1 MSMPGTQS
9 TQSTHRAQSAQ
20 SMQTAAGPVTEAGVA
35 KAPPHLFV
43 IFGGT
48 GDLTARKLLPAI
60 HELVRLG
67 HLGDDVCFLAVA
79 RSGEHD
85 DTSYRRWVRRMLGEG
100 GVEVDA
106 AWCDRCLHYVSL
118 GKGTGEDFERVGARI
133 AELDRERRL
142 GGNRVFYLALPAPGV
157 APTVEGLGAAGL
169 ASSDGWSRLVIE
181 KPFGHDLESASA
193 LNALIHRHFAE
204 EKVYRIDHYLGK
216 ETVQNLLVL
225 RFGNTVFEDLWN
237 RDRIESVQIT
247 ASESLGVEGRAG
259 FYETAGALR
268 DVLQNHL
275 LQVMALTAMEIPMTF
290 SAGDVS
296 GEKLKVL
303 RAVQTPGPEDVVW
316 GRYTAG
322 RLDGHAVPGYLEEP
336 GVSSDS
342 QTETYVAL
350 RVRLN
355 SWRWQGVP
363 FYLRTGKR
371 MDRKLTQIVITFRR
385 PPICLF
391 ESMGSCLLHGTDLKI
406 VLQPQESFSL
416 NIDVKAPG
424 EPLTLQRIPL
434 RFAYA
439 DAFGKLPDAYETLL
453 LDIMEG
459 DRTLF
464 VHADETEAAWRICD
478 PLLSVPRTVHD
489 YRAGSHGPAAAD
501 ALLGQDGCRWSDG

>member
-1 MSMPGTQS
+1 MS
-9 TQSTHRAQSAQ
+9 TQTTQGRQAGQRAQAAPGSV
-20 SMQTAAGPVTEAGVA
+20 TAAGVSKP
-35 KAPPHLFV
+35 PPHLFV

-60 HELVRLG
+60 HELAELG

-79 RSGEHD
+79 RSADHD
-85 DTSYRRWVRRMLGEG
+85 DASYRGWVKRSLG
-100 GVEVDA
+100 DA
-106 AWCDRCLHYVSL
+106 GIAVSESWCDRCLHYVSL
-118 GKGTGEDFERVGARI
+118 GKGAPDDFRRVAARVD
-133 AELDRERRL
+133 ALDRERRL
-142 GGNRVFYLALPAPGV
+142 GGNRVYYLALPAPGV
-157 APTVEGLGAAGL
+157 EPTIEGLGAAGL
-169 ASSDGWSRLVIE
+169 AQGDGWSRLVIE
-181 KPFGHDLESASA
+181 KPFGHDLQSARA
-193 LNALIHRHFAE
+193 LNALIHRHFPE
-204 EKVYRIDHYLGK
+204 EQVYRIDHYLGK

-275 LQVMALTAMEIPMTF
+275 LQVLALTAMEIPMAF
-290 SAGDVS
+290 ESHDVS

-303 RAVQTPGPEDVVW
+303 RAVQTPEPGDVVW
-316 GRYTAG
+316 GRYAAG
-322 RLDGHAVPGYLEEP
+322 KLDGREVPGYLEEP
-336 GVSSDS
+336 GVARDS

-350 RVRLN
+350 RLRLN

-371 MDRKLTQIVITFRR
+371 MDRKLTQIVISFRR

-391 ESMGSCLLHGTDLKI
+391 ESMGSCLLNRTDLKI
-406 VLQPQESFSL
+406 VLQPRESFSL

-434 RFAYA
+434 SFAYG

-478 PLLSVPRTVHD
+478 PLLGAPRVVHA
-489 YRAGSHGPAAAD
+489 YAAGTHGPEAAD
-501 ALLGQDGCRWSDG
+501 TLLGQDGCRWVND